1 MVEDFLSQKFICG
14 EFVAEQLF
22 LIMNFNFITK

>member
-14 EFVAEQLF
+14 EFVVISSGA
-22 LIMNFNFITK
+22 IIFNHEF